1 MPRVTLY
8 VPDDLKTRMD
18 SVGEAINWS
27 AVAQGAFR
35 EAVAIHSVKRNPT
48 DMKEVV
54 ERLRA
59 SKARVDERSREAGKS
74 CGARWAKQAAEY
86 DQLQSINVWTKINV
100 GPVPLNLGALQNL
113 IDPKQGMDRYAWH
126 DFWEKWGEGT
136 PNDAFAEGFIEGA
149 AEVYDDVADQL

>member
-1 MPRVTLY
+1 MGGFISNPIPGIGGIAGAATSPESAGKSTCQAGCAPSGTL
-8 VPDDLKTRMD
+8 R
-18 SVGEAINWS
+18 GS
-27 AVAQGAFR
+27 AC
-35 EAVAIHSVKRNPT
+35 SKSWP
-48 DMKEVV
+48 

-100 GPVPLNLGALQNL
+100 DHVPLNLGALQNL